1 MNINKYTYYEL
12 INCKITIFF
21 NYILYMHFY
30 KISLQ
35 SYTKGAIIMTPV
47 NFYTISDHEIKYV
60 VMYNLKFINT
70 NEEIQSNI
78 PYYIS
83 NGNTNKLRANMLYPF
98 MCYSNTYNKENC
110 PYDLSRESF
119 GTYKYTSLL
128 LKYKIVDNI
137 DIDKLEEQL
146 LHTFIQIYP
155 EEQTKIRN
163 KIRLKDL
170 QGHDLISVMQRIT
183 NLVDF
188 FICIVNDTIRDFN
201 YRLEQTDIN
210 LGKYCPLSLEQR
222 KSNIDYR
229 NLNIFGQDTIYQV
242 TSSQMDNASS
252 KFNNNFRL
260 VILKILNKYYNLF
273 TVNNI
278 INVEK
283 ISLESQII
291 NTNDFNRMV
300 NICDKESAGNNMKF
314 YRIISDKMV
323 EIILN
328 KLISSKLISKQN
340 KILINSIIIK
350 TKNININKDRIY
362 DEALDNWN
370 SRCINK
376 DELTEEKIWE
386 NLTGEESPWNVH
398 SRPRA

>member
-1 MNINKYTYYEL
+1 
-12 INCKITIFF
+12 
-21 NYILYMHFY
+21 MHFY

-47 NFYTISDHEIKYV
+47 EFYTISDHEIKYV

-70 NEEIQSNI
+70 NEEIESNI

-110 PYDLSRESF
+110 PYDISRESYA
-119 GTYKYTSLL
+119 TYKYTSLL
-128 LKYKIVDNI
+128 LKYKILNNI
-137 DIDKLEEQL
+137 DIDKLEEEL
-146 LHTFIQIYP
+146 LRTFIQIYP

-222 KSNIDYR
+222 KSNIDYT
-229 NLNIFGQDTIYQV
+229 NLNIF
-242 TSSQMDNASS
+242 
-252 KFNNNFRL
+252 
-260 VILKILNKYYNLF
+260 
-273 TVNNI
+273 
-278 INVEK
+278 
-283 ISLESQII
+283 
-291 NTNDFNRMV
+291 
-300 NICDKESAGNNMKF
+300 
-314 YRIISDKMV
+314 
-323 EIILN
+323 
-328 KLISSKLISKQN
+328 
-340 KILINSIIIK
+340 
-350 TKNININKDRIY
+350 
-362 DEALDNWN
+362 
-370 SRCINK
+370 
-376 DELTEEKIWE
+376 
-386 NLTGEESPWNVH
+386 
-398 SRPRA
+398 